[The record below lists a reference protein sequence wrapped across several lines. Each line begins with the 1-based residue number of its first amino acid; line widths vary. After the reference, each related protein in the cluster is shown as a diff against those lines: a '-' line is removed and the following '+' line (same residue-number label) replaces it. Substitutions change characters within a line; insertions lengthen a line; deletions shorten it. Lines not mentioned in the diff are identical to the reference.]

1 MWGEFGTD
9 LIKPGERRLKIKFH
23 LIFLK
28 LSQCLVVF
36 SVRVILQ
43 LVFQEGR
50 GAKIKQRVSQTM
62 SYLSRAILWQG
73 SVLAVKQEMD
83 GASSSC

>member
-9 LIKPGERRLKIKFH
+9 LIKPGERRLKIKFR
-23 LIFLK
+23 LIFFK

-62 SYLSRAILWQG
+62 SYLARAILWQG

>member
-9 LIKPGERRLKIKFH
+9 LIKPGERWLKIKFR

-50 GAKIKQRVSQTM
+50 GAKIKQRVSHTM
-62 SYLSRAILWQG
+62 SYLAIWQG

>member
-9 LIKPGERRLKIKFH
+9 LIKPGERRLKIKFR

-50 GAKIKQRVSQTM
+50 GAKIKQRVSHTM
-62 SYLSRAILWQG
+62 SYLAIWQG